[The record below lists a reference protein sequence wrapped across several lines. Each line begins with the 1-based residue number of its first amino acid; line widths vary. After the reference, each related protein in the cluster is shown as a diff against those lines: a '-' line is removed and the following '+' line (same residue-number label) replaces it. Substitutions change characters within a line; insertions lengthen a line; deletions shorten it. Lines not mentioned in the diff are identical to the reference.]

1 MIFYKLFWVFTK
13 IGFFGFGGGYAM
25 LSLIQEEVVDRNGW
39 MTKQEF
45 TDLVAISQLTPGPIG
60 INTATYA
67 GYSALAH
74 AGYGHGIAM
83 LGSAIATLGLC
94 LPSFVMISFISYF
107 FLRFRSNKY
116 FSFAMDG
123 IRPISLALI
132 ALAALS
138 LTNEE
143 NFIDYLSPILCIAA
157 IVCSIRFKM
166 HPILILLG
174 AALFGLLVY

>member
-25 LSLIQEEVVDRNGW
+25 LSLIQEEVVDRNSW

-67 GYSALAH
+67 GYSALIH
-74 AGYGHGIAM
+74 AGYSHPIAIVGAGM
-83 LGSAIATLGLC
+83 TTIALC
-94 LPSFVMISFISYF
+94 LPSFAMISLISYF
-107 FLRFRSNKY
+107 FLKFRSNRY
-116 FSFAMDG
+116 FSLAMDG
-123 IRPISLALI
+123 VRPISLALI

-138 LTNEE
+138 LTNGD
-143 NFIDYLSPILCIAA
+143 NFIDYMSPILFITA
-157 IVCSIRFKM
+157 IVCSVRFKV

-174 AALFGLLVY
+174 AALVGLVIY

>member
-25 LSLIQEEVVDRNGW
+25 LSLIQKEVVDRNNW

-67 GYSALAH
+67 GYSALIH
-74 AGYGHGIAM
+74 AGYAHPVAM
-83 LGSAIATLGLC
+83 LGAAMATVALC
-94 LPSFVMISFISYF
+94 LPSFIMISLISYF
-107 FLRFRSNKY
+107 FLKFRSNRY

-123 IRPISLALI
+123 IRPISLSLI
-132 ALAALS
+132 ALAVLS
-138 LTNEE
+138 LTNGD
-143 NFIDYLSPILCIAA
+143 NFIDYLSPVLFIAA
-157 IVCSIRFKM
+157 ILCSIRFRM
-166 HPILILLG
+166 HPIVILLG
-174 AALFGLLVY
+174 AALIGLLVY